1 MTRKYAERD
10 PTDEI
15 LRAYKLFVGDD
26 MSGKI
31 NVRALKKISK
41 ELGEELSE
49 EELHAM
55 IDEFDH
61 DGDGMSRVVLI

>member
-1 MTRKYAERD
+1 MNRKYSERD

-15 LRAYKLFVGDD
+15 LRAFRLFVGEDN
-26 MSGKI
+26 SGKI
-31 NVRALKKISK
+31 NLRCLRKVAK

-49 EELHAM
+49 EELQAM

-61 DGDGMSRVVLI
+61 DGDGMSSFK